1 MSDTL
6 TSLLQTTTKE
16 DETPPSGDWSQDF
29 QGVPTM
35 RPGIVDGIRAAG
47 AALVLIT
54 SSSSAG
60 LDLWL
65 TDYRFQTSSVFMPL
79 PDRVLGV
86 SRESVYPR
94 RISLAEAGD
103 IALRILLQAEQERLR
118 IADEEARRLVIW
130 ETTQ

>member
-1 MSDTL
+1 MSDTR
-6 TSLLQTTTKE
+6 TSFLQMTARE
-16 DETPPSGDWSQDF
+16 DEVPPSGDWGQDF
-29 QGVPTM
+29 QGPPM
-35 RPGIVDGIRAAG
+35 MKLGIVDVVRAAG

-65 TDYRFQTSSVFMPL
+65 TDRRLQTSSVLAPP
-79 PDRVLGV
+79 PDRMFAL
-86 SRESVYPR
+86 SAESVYPR
-94 RISLAEAGD
+94 RISLAEAGE
-103 IALRILLQAEQERLR
+103 IALRILVQAEQERLR